1 MSENR
6 MQFGLLVLCLLAP
19 LAVGLV
25 SGAAT
30 SDGVQTWYPGLV
42 KPSFNPPSWVFGPV
56 WTALYLMMGLALY
69 LVWSRGLA
77 TEGVAVAVL
86 LFTVQLLLNG
96 LWSWLFFGWQM
107 PGWAFL
113 EIVFLWAA
121 IGITTVLFFR
131 VSMPAGLL
139 MVPYWAWVTFASV
152 LNFAIWRLNA

>member
-1 MSENR
+1 
-6 MQFGLLVLCLLAP
+6 
-19 LAVGLV
+19 
-25 SGAAT
+25 
-30 SDGVQTWYPGLV
+30 
-42 KPSFNPPSWVFGPV
+42 VFGPV

-86 LFTVQLLLNG
+86 LFALQLLLNG

-107 PGWAFL
+107 PGWAFVD
-113 EIVFLWAA
+113 IVVLWVL